1 MKEQGKNLQDQI
13 NEEEL
18 DNSPEK
24 EFRLMVVKAIQNLE
38 NRMDKMQ
45 TSFNTFNM
53 DLKGIRINKK

>member
-1 MKEQGKNLQDQI
+1 MGIGKLA
-13 NEEEL
+13 
-18 DNSPEK
+18 EK
-24 EFRLMVVKAIQNLE
+24 ELRVMLVKMIQNLE